1 MTTDAPNET
10 FGNTAADAFSPAGHA
25 RDAAVEQDFDSSMVT
40 GSTSGRALA
49 AHALDLLGAMHG
61 RRSSDH
67 PIGFEFGDLLIGQ
80 AETGQYLVVVY
91 AEQTCRAGVDP
102 GSPAGGRERQRAVPG
117 PLIGVGVETR
127 EDRRLLPTTGPR

>member
-10 FGNTAADAFSPAGHA
+10 FGNTAADALSPAGHA
-25 RDAAVEQDFDSSMVT
+25 RDAAGEQDFRQFD
-40 GSTSGRALA
+40 GHRFKLA
-49 AHALDLLGAMHG
+49 GEPWPLTPLTCSARCMAGA
-61 RRSSDH
+61 RLIY

-102 GSPAGGRERQRAVPG
+102 GSPAEGR
-117 PLIGVGVETR
+117 
-127 EDRRLLPTTGPR
+127 